1 AAEEVAN
8 QTFRLLRTQGLNADR
23 TTASIVLNEDIKIWK
38 GEPFEQALSYTY
50 IAIQKAELGQ
60 WDNARAAANASL
72 FLLKDFGHNE
82 RGQEMTNIEVARRAA
97 EQDARSSGAGDRYI
111 NKGYTPI
118 KTNFVLGYLLNGL
131 ANKALAREDEAN
143 DNFHEA
149 AAINAAFEPLAKE
162 LSTGAY
168 NTVFIVDYGRGPEK
182 IATGP
187 DNAFSSFVPRSGSDT
202 RPVRV

>member
-97 EQDARSSGAGDRYI
+97 EQDARSNGAGDRYI

-118 KTNFVLGYLLNGL
+118 KTNFVLGYLLSGL
-131 ANKALAREDEAN
+131 ANKALGRTDEAN
-143 DNFHEA
+143 DNFNEA
-149 AAINAAFEPLAKE
+149 VVVNASLKPLANNLAKG
-162 LSTGAY
+162 TY
-168 NTVFIVDYGRGPEK
+168 NTVFIVDFGRGPTK
-182 IATGP
+182 TASGP
-187 DNAFSSFVPRSGSDT
+187 DKAFASFVPNTRSDG
-202 RPVRV
+202 